1 MVAGLPV
8 LSRWEYIM
16 EHLAGLGE
24 FFGGLG
30 LFFTGMAAF
39 WFVSVYEKK
48 GKE

>member
-1 MVAGLPV
+1 
-8 LSRWEYIM
+8 M

-30 LFFTGMAAF
+30 LFFMGMAAF

-48 GKE
+48 GKV